1 MKLWI
6 GTAGYSYPD
15 GAGGFYPPGVS
26 AAGRLAF
33 YARHF
38 PMVEV
43 NSSFYRPPTPAQ
55 AARMCG
61 QVPAGF
67 GFTLKVPK
75 SVSHGFDPAD
85 LPAFRQAAEAVAARG
100 SLLGLV
106 AQFAESFKNL
116 PPNREWVLRVRRE
129 LDPFPLAVEFRHA
142 SWDVPALPDWAA
154 KRGLIVVGVGVPP
167 ELPQLFPDGPRC
179 YGPEVYARLHG
190 RNPAA
195 WYAGG
200 PARYD
205 YDYPPAEL
213 DRWADALTSAAAGGA
228 RRAVIV
234 FNNCVAAQAIGSAVA
249 LTARMAG
256 APGVDLARP
265 PKPAGSQGLFDGFG

>member
-15 GAGGFYPPGVS
+15 WVGGFYPPGVP

-55 AARMCG
+55 AERMCG

-67 GFTLKVPK
+67 GFSLKVPK
-75 SVSHGFDPAD
+75 SASHGFDPAE
-85 LPAFRQAAEAVAARG
+85 LPAFRQAAETVAAHG
-100 SLLGLV
+100 TLLGLV

-116 PPNREWVLRVRRE
+116 PASRDWVRRIRQE

-142 SWDVPALPDWAA
+142 SWDVPALPDWAG
-154 KRGLIVVGVGVPP
+154 KHRLTVVGVGVPD
-167 ELPQLFPDGPRC
+167 LPQLFPDGPRC

-190 RNPAA
+190 RNPSA

-205 YDYPPAEL
+205 YDYPPEEL
-213 DRWADALTSAAAGGA
+213 DRWADALAVAAAGGA
-228 RRAVIV
+228 ERAVIV
-234 FNNCVAAQAIGSAVA
+234 FNNCVGTQAVA
-249 LTARMAG
+249 NARTLAARMAG
-256 APGVDLARP
+256 VPGVEVARP
-265 PKPAGSQGLFDGFG
+265 LMPAGAPGLFDGLG